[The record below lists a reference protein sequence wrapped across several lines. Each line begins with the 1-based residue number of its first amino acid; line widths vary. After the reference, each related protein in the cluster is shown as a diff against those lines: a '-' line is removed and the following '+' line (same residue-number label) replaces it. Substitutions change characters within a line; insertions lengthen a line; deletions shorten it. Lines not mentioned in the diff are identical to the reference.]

1 MEADMTPELVGAII
15 AFLLALTTLI
25 KVITDKIK
33 LNSERAATKAERDAD
48 SQALHDAV
56 LKHDFLISQLKDS
69 QALTSTVVDDL
80 RDTCAQLNTSIVKLD
95 VNVENLAGALKE
107 LKKADQ

>member
-1 MEADMTPELVGAII
+1 MTPELVGTII
-15 AFLLALTTLI
+15 AFLVALTALV

-33 LNSERAATKAERDAD
+33 LNNERAATKAERDKD

-56 LKHDFLISQLKDS
+56 LRHDFAITALKDS

-80 RDTCAQLNTSIVKLD
+80 RDTCAQLNTSIAKLD
-95 VNVENLAGALKE
+95 IGVANLTDAVKDLKRQGE
-107 LKKADQ
+107 